1 MGAVVKIKERDV
13 TKTVRD
19 YMEYRG
25 WRGVRLNAGPFGK
38 KGQPDFLFL
47 RYVAGSLKA
56 AAVWVE
62 FKSPLGR
69 LSPEQTAWIDEERRR
84 GATCIVVRDFEE
96 FERWYEKN
104 VGTEGQ
110 MRLRA

>member
-1 MGAVVKIKERDV
+1 MVKIKERDV

-25 WRGVRLNAGPFGK
+25 WRGVRINAGPFGK
-38 KGQPDFLFL
+38 RGQPDFLFL

-62 FKSPLGR
+62 FKSPKGR

-84 GATCIVVRDFEE
+84 GATCIVVRDFDE
-96 FERWYEKN
+96 FVDWYARN
-104 VGTEGQ
+104 VGEEGQ